1 MRAEVKRWWSDG
13 LRDAPED
20 PEHCCVGM
28 QADIGPVGAG
38 GGDTFNFEVC
48 TPNALASR
56 LDADGRPFWARGT
69 LVVRSFSWETVEA
82 ALNQYVRS
90 VDGNDWTE
98 VATKL
103 NRFMRWEFEDYE
115 GQQR

>member
-28 QADIGPVGAG
+28 QADIGPVGAD

-48 TPNALASR
+48 TPNAQPVLRTS
-56 LDADGRPFWARGT
+56 GCCGGT
-69 LVVRSFSWETVEA
+69 AANPETRTRVGGMA
-82 ALNQYVRS
+82 
-90 VDGNDWTE
+90 
-98 VATKL
+98 
-103 NRFMRWEFEDYE
+103 
-115 GQQR
+115 